1 MQKIV
6 FFFKNLDTQEWILL
20 ITIFLLFV
28 ALVTLVMI
36 IVQSRKPKP
45 IITVDEEDGVLKYKN
60 IGDDSAIDIQTEEVS
75 LNLFSIFFSPV
86 NLMQPDDKLKLEPKV
101 TGRTP
106 DAEYY
111 LGACKDMRKE
121 PFPYFEGH
129 GVYWYTFVTH
139 YKSTKGK
146 KYLSVVLVRCKT
158 KKVEHKLNGRKW
170 WINFLDK
177 FKLIRNFPKPPKDAP
192 LYKSD

>member
-1 MQKIV
+1 MTS
-6 FFFKNLDTQEWILL
+6 FFKNLDTQEWLL
-20 ITIFLLFV
+20 LLTLVVAIIFLFV
-28 ALVTLVMI
+28 TI
-36 IVQSRKPKP
+36 WIRRKPKP

-60 IGDDSAIDIQTEEVS
+60 IGNDSAIDIQTEEVS

-86 NLMQPDDKLKLEPKV
+86 NLMQPNDKLKLEPKV

-111 LGACKDMRKE
+111 LGACKDMRIE

-177 FKLIRNFPKPPKDAP
+177 YKLIRNFPKPPKDAP
-192 LYKSD
+192 LCKPD